1 MVGKEIGTPD
11 GYLLNENSTTTKV
24 TTMKYIFKI
33 LVVAVNLAAAWQAH
47 AQQNIQFTQ
56 YIFNAMSVNP
66 AYAGY
71 KEEWFGQLGL
81 RSQWIGLK
89 GAPQTG
95 LLSIDGLIDPTPK
108 RHGIGLQITADRL
121 GPQSATSAYAN
132 YAFRIRLDEEDTQRL
147 SFGIGVGITQYSLDG
162 AVLDPVEGN
171 DQVLPA
177 GKISNW
183 VPDVRFGVYYYNPKW
198 YVGASVMDLL
208 SGDQSNNIFRWDNTT
223 TDNIRRKRHLYV
235 IGGALVDLSEG
246 LRLRPSFLIK
256 EDFKGPIGLDF
267 NAMFIFG
274 DRFWIGGG
282 WRTGVTVFEREY
294 DRVSG
299 NRLSGRN
306 SFSAITQLY
315 VTPSL
320 RIGYS
325 YDHVVSRLSNVQNGS
340 HELTLGITLGPVAE
354 RILSPRFF

>member
-1 MVGKEIGTPD
+1 MKHHIKLAILAIGI
-11 GYLLNENSTTTKV
+11 G
-24 TTMKYIFKI
+24 F
-33 LVVAVNLAAAWQAH
+33 AWEAQ

-56 YIFNAMSVNP
+56 YIFNSMSVNP

-81 RSQWIGLK
+81 RSQWVGLD

-95 LLSIDGLIDPTPK
+95 LLSIDGLADPIHK
-108 RHGIGLQITADRL
+108 RHGLGLQVTADKL

-132 YAFRIRLDEEDTQRL
+132 YAFRLRLNEEDTQRL
-147 SFGIGVGITQYSLDG
+147 SFGIGAGVTQYSLDG
-162 AVLDPVEGN
+162 ALLDPVEGG

-183 VPDVRFGVYYYNPKW
+183 VPDIRFGVYYYNPRW
-198 YVGASVMDLL
+198 YAGVSVMDLL

-223 TDNIRRKRHLYV
+223 TDNIRRKRHLYF
-235 IGGALVDLSEG
+235 IGGALFDLSKG
-246 LRLRPSFLIK
+246 LKLRPSLLVK
-256 EDFKGPIGLDF
+256 EDFKGPTSLDL

-274 DRFWIGGG
+274 DRFWLGAG

-294 DRVSG
+294 NRVSG
-299 NRLSGRN
+299 NSLSGRN
-306 SFSAITQLY
+306 SFSAVTQIY
-315 VTPSL
+315 VTNAL

-325 YDHVVSRLSNVQNGS
+325 YDHIVSRLSNVQNGS
-340 HELTLGITLGPVAE
+340 HEITLGITFGSKQQ